1 MSIVALIGL
10 LVWVYFLCL
19 FNFCLLHL
27 FIYTVLG
34 YRPVAGNEMGV
45 FLVKKVENR
54 GECFFCK
61 KVEN

>member
-45 FLVKKVENR
+45 FLVKKWKIGGV
-54 GECFFCK
+54 FFS
-61 KVEN
+61 